1 MVVAAMRIRLPDLDQ
16 RIGYRYS
23 IAVEDAPLDAHA
35 LTGSL
40 RLGQHIAAGVPPQER
55 RGEERAP
62 SLGTRYGECTHDFAS
77 PDAGDSKGVAS
88 DPRTTMSQRYPSA
101 HSGSVTVWS

>member
-23 IAVEDAPLDAHA
+23 IAVEDAPLDANA

-40 RLGQHIAAGVPPQER
+40 RLGQYVPAGVLTQECR
-55 RGEERAP
+55 
-62 SLGTRYGECTHDFAS
+62 
-77 PDAGDSKGVAS
+77 
-88 DPRTTMSQRYPSA
+88 
-101 HSGSVTVWS
+101 